1 MKKQFIGIIVLL
13 VLLTSCG
20 QNPFSPEVK
29 VRVAKIVLAETM
41 VRTYTSYNCPVFTGY
56 VKNTG
61 DATGYNVKVAITCFS
76 DDQKKTIIDVANG
89 FPANLGD
96 IGPGQRAYFEAVVF
110 GCDSWDDIKGWTVK
124 ITWLDR

>member
-1 MKKQFIGIIVLL
+1 MKKRFTVILILL
-13 VLLTSCG
+13 ALFASCG
-20 QNPFSPEVK
+20 QNPLAPDVV

-61 DATGYNVKVAITCFS
+61 DTTGYNIKVSITCFS
-76 DDQKKTIIDVANG
+76 DSLKTTIIDVALG

-96 IGPGQRAYFEAVVF
+96 VAPGQRAYFEAVVF
-110 GCDSWDDIKGWTVK
+110 DCDSWDEIKGWTVK
-124 ITWLDR
+124 IEWLDR